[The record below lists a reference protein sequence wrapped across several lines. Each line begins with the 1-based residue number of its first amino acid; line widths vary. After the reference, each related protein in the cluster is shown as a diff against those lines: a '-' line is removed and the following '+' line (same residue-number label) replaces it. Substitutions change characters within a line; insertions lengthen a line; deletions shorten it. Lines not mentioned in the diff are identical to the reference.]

1 MGSPAEKGSDLER
14 LLTEIMLKIIKCE
27 CEGQVFCLTQGWES
41 DGALFPKFTVLTL
54 TAKA

>member
-41 DGALFPKFTVLTL
+41 DGALFPKFTVLAL